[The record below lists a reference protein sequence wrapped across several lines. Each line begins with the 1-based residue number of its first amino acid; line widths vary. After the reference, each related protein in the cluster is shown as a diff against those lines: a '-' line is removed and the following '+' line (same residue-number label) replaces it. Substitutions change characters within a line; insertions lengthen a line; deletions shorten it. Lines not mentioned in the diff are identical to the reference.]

1 MLLDYINFNTAC
13 VYGIYGHLGGG
24 KTLTAVDIM
33 LSVLPYENNC
43 VYTNIR
49 LRNLPEEWQKRVF
62 YFDDLNTVDAWSIPC
77 GSPRGSGGRNR
88 VFIFIDEVAEFFDQ
102 YSNNSPILRRFLS
115 WLRHSSKRGQWV
127 FLIVQHPNFISAD
140 LRRLINWWV
149 RCDDMDN
156 FRVPV
161 IRLKMPFLGGSVKRV
176 VIDRNF
182 QVVSRGLNLCDKYK
196 VGYFYDTSQSIATL
210 GRNAN
215 VFESSSFIPFRG
227 FLFVVSLAL
236 VWLFILVYCV

>member
-24 KTLTAVDIM
+24 KTLTSVDIM
-33 LSVLPYENNC
+33 LSVLPYENNR
-43 VYTNIR
+43 VYTNIK
-49 LRNLPEEWQKRVF
+49 LRNLPVDWQKRVY
-62 YFDDLNTVDAWSIPC
+62 YFDDLRGVNGWSIPC
-77 GSPRGSGGRNR
+77 GSPRGSGGNNR
-88 VFIFIDEVAEFFDQ
+88 VFVMIDEVAEFFDQ
-102 YSNNSPILRRFLS
+102 YSNGSTITRQFLS
-115 WLRHSSKRGQWV
+115 WVRHSSKRGQWV

-140 LRRLINWWV
+140 LRRLINWWI

-161 IRLKMPFLGGSVKRV
+161 LRFKLPFFGGTVKRV

-196 VGYFYDTSQSIATL
+196 VGYYYDTSQSIATL

-215 VFESSSFIPFRG
+215 GFETSNFFPFRG
-227 FLFVVSLAL
+227 YWFVVLLSLAWLFV
-236 VWLFILVYCV
+236 LFYFV